1 VFQHEYETGIIQVED
16 RMMTFMYLSKYQ
28 KGVNRIKLFNILP
41 PTIKSLNNDT
51 NAFIPALKPVFIT
64 PLN

>member
-1 VFQHEYETGIIQVED
+1 MNTDTIQVLGRE
-16 RMMTFMYLSKYQ
+16 MTFMYLSKYQ

-41 PTIKSLNNDT
+41 PTTKSLKDDT
-51 NAFIPALKPVFIT
+51 TAFIPALKAVFIT